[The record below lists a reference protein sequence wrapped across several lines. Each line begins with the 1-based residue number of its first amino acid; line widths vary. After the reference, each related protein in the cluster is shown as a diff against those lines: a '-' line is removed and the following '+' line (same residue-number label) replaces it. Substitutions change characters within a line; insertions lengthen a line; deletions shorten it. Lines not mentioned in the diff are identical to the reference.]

1 MATNST
7 EAFATRLPEE
17 QAAQIEAILD
27 REEMTKSE
35 FGRRAFQHYLETD
48 PDNLRGDDPTASVE
62 TLMDDL
68 VE

>member
-1 MATNST
+1 VATNST
-7 EAFATRLPEE
+7 QAFATRLSEE

-27 REEMTKSE
+27 REGMTKSE

-48 PDNLRGDDPTASVE
+48 PDNLRRDDPTASIE
-62 TLMDDL
+62 SLMDDM

>member
-1 MATNST
+1 MATNPT
-7 EAFATRLPEE
+7 QAFATRLSEE
-17 QAAQIEAILD
+17 QAEQIETIID

-48 PDNLRGDDPTASVE
+48 PDNLRRDDPTASVE
-62 TLMDDL
+62 SLMEEM